1 MRYIKFYGTN
11 GYCGCDYEDWMIF
24 DDNTPDHVIDGVSID
39 LAIDNADMYEDNI
52 LNYNNPFADKEY
64 EEYIDNA
71 IEYADWKEISKN
83 EYDLKI

>member
-11 GYCGCDYEDWMIF
+11 GYCGGDYEDWMIF

-64 EEYIDNA
+64 EKYIDNA

>member
-11 GYCGCDYEDWMIF
+11 GYCGCDYENWMIF

-64 EEYIDNA
+64 KEYIDNA

>member
-24 DDNTPDHVIDGVSID
+24 DDNTPDHVIDGVSIN